1 MQFAGKNKKSVAERY
16 KKKYSTKREIKK
28 YNIQPSVIFNIKTYE
43 KKKKTK
49 QGAVASSADLH

>member
-28 YNIQPSVIFNIKTYE
+28 YNTQPSVIFNIKTYE
-43 KKKKTK
+43 KKKKNEARC
-49 QGAVASSADLH
+49 GSVER